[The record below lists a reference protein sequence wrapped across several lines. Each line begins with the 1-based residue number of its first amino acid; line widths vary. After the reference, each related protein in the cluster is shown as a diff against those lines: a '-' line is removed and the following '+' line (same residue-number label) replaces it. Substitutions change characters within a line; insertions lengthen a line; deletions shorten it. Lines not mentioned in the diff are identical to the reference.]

1 MAFRTRAY
9 GSSDVGR
16 ARAKNE
22 DNFILVPQEGLYV
35 VADGMGGHASGQLA
49 SSLAVTHMTEFICLK
64 LKQPGFQL
72 PFAVD
77 SDHSPAACQLSNA
90 IQYANER
97 IYIESCKDSTHE
109 GMGTTVVCVWD
120 TGGRLV
126 LGHAGDSR
134 IYCFRDGM
142 LEQVSEDHSLLNH
155 LIRTKQIAD
164 ADIATFPNKN
174 VIFRALGLKDE
185 LEVDIVERKKEDG
198 DVYLLCSDGLTDLVD
213 DWIIGEILAN
223 AHNDLKETT
232 ETLIRLA
239 NDNGGKDNITV
250 LLLLIEDIND
260 EVVL

>member
-1 MAFRTRAY
+1 MGLRTRSY

-16 ARAKNE
+16 AREKNE

-49 SSLAVTHMTEFICLK
+49 SSLAVTHIAEFICLNIK
-64 LKQPGFQL
+64 RAGFEL
-72 PFAVD
+72 PFVTDA
-77 SDHSPAACQLSNA
+77 SQPAAVRQLSNA
-90 IQYANER
+90 IQYANQR
-97 IYIESCKDSTHE
+97 IYIEACKDPVHE
-109 GMGTTVVCVWD
+109 GMGTTVVSIWD

-134 IYCFRDGM
+134 IYCFRDGI

-155 LIRTKQIAD
+155 LIKTNQIAEE
-164 ADIATFPNKN
+164 DIEDFPNKN

-185 LEVDIVERKKEDG
+185 LEVDIVEREKIAG

-213 DWIIGEILAN
+213 DWIIAEILAN
-223 AHNDLKETT
+223 AKTELKETT

-250 LLLLIEDIND
+250 LLLLLE
-260 EVVL
+260 EVEE